1 MRDNTLRP
9 IAYAVSAAVLYALST
24 PVSKILMSEIPPS
37 FLAGILYLGAG
48 IGMIPIS
55 LIKRRAG
62 SFRRIGR
69 TDLPYIIG
77 MVVLDIAAPVF
88 LMIALSKTYAANI
101 SLINNFEIVATSVIA
116 FAIFKEKISAK
127 LCLGIALITLSCLL
141 LSFEGVES
149 FSFSAY
155 SAFAFLACIA
165 WGFENNCTRK
175 LSDCDPS
182 KIVIIKGIG
191 SGTGAILVSFA
202 LQEEISASFY
212 VLIALVLGFVAYG
225 LSVFLYVSA
234 QRSLGAAKTSSY
246 YAVAPFIGALLSIL
260 LLRELPAISFYA
272 AFVIM
277 ILGMIL
283 VTRDKQSIGIY

>member
-1 MRDNTLRP
+1 MENENLLPEEEVSTLTLTDENGVDTTFEYLDCIEYEGVEYLVLMP
-9 IAYAVSAAVLYALST
+9 EDDESGELVILEVEPVDEDMENYLAVEDEAVLNA
-24 PVSKILMSEIPPS
+24 V
-37 FLAGILYLGAG
+37 
-48 IGMIPIS
+48 
-55 LIKRRAG
+55 
-62 SFRRIGR
+62 
-69 TDLPYIIG
+69 
-77 MVVLDIAAPVF
+77 
-88 LMIALSKTYAANI
+88 
-101 SLINNFEIVATSVIA
+101 

-127 LCLGIALITLSCLL
+127 LCLGIALITMSCLL

-182 KIVIIKGIG
+182 KIVMIKGIG

-283 VTRDKQSIGIY
+283 VTRDKQSIGLY

>member
-1 MRDNTLRP
+1 MRDNTARS
-9 IAYAVSAAVLYALST
+9 IAYAVLAAVLYALST

-55 LIKRRAG
+55 LIKR
-62 SFRRIGR
+62 FRRIGR

-127 LCLGIALITLSCLL
+127 LCLGIALITMSCLL

-182 KIVIIKGIG
+182 KIVMIKGIG

-202 LQEEISASFY
+202 LQEEISVSFY

-260 LLRELPAISFYA
+260 LLRELPAISFYV

-283 VTRDKQSIGIY
+283 VTRDKQSI

>member
-1 MRDNTLRP
+1 MKDTTARP
-9 IAYAVSAAVLYALST
+9 IAYAVLAAVLYALST
-24 PVSKILMSEIPPS
+24 PVSKILMSEISPS

-55 LIKRRAG
+55 LSKRKNIT
-62 SFRRIGR
+62 FRRIGR
-69 TDLPYIIG
+69 TDLPYITG
-77 MVVLDIAAPVF
+77 MVVLDIAAPVL
-88 LMIALSKTYAANI
+88 LMIALSKTPAANI
-101 SLINNFEIVATSVIA
+101 SLINNFEIVATSLIA
-116 FAIFKEKISAK
+116 FFLFKEKISAK

-141 LSFEGVES
+141 LSFEGIES

-182 KIVIIKGIG
+182 KIVMIKGIG
-191 SGTGAILVSFA
+191 SGTGAIFVSFI
-202 LQEEISASFY
+202 LREEYCFSFY
-212 VLIALVLGFVAYG
+212 IFIAFVLGFAAYG
-225 LSVFLYVSA
+225 LSVFLYISA

-277 ILGMIL
+277 IFGMIL
-283 VTRDKQSIGIY
+283 VTRDKQSIGLY

>member
-1 MRDNTLRP
+1 MRDNTVRP
-9 IAYAVSAAVLYALST
+9 IANAILAAVLYALST

-175 LSDCDPS
+175 LSDCDSS
-182 KIVIIKGIG
+182 KIVMIKGIG

>member
-1 MRDNTLRP
+1 MRDNTVRP
-9 IAYAVSAAVLYALST
+9 IANAILAAVLYALST

-155 SAFAFLACIA
+155 STFAFLACIA

-175 LSDCDPS
+175 LSDCDQS

-283 VTRDKQSIGIY
+283 VTRDKQSR

>member
-1 MRDNTLRP
+1 MRDNTVRP
-9 IAYAVSAAVLYALST
+9 IANAILAAVLYALST

-37 FLAGILYLGAG
+37 FLAGLLYLGAG

-175 LSDCDPS
+175 LSDCDSS
-182 KIVIIKGIG
+182 KIVMIKGIG

-283 VTRDKQSIGIY
+283 VTRDKQSIGLH